1 MDRAIYR
8 LITFAAI
15 VLVFAYVYLHSNS
28 IENAIRSGVTD
39 WWH

>member
-8 LITFAAI
+8 LITFTAI
-15 VLVFAYVYLHSNS
+15 VLVLAYVYLHSNS
-28 IENAIRSGVTD
+28 IENDIRAAVND